1 MPESPIKINFFR
13 RHRTPFLLLGILL
26 FMPPLSLLFQAGT
39 ADSNFC
45 GAWCPRMFFVWRDG
59 MTASQFFLGFAR
71 SFAGVI
77 LLLGILL
84 STLLLGRYWCSHLC
98 PVGGTTELGSR
109 LVPRILK
116 IDFSPVPAAPV
127 RYGYLAVYLLAPLAG
142 LGSLCCN
149 YCNFA
154 TVPRLYGAFFTQ
166 ADLAYFFR
174 TLGWLNLA
182 LVVFLG
188 FLARGGRGYCN
199 FFCPV
204 GALDALAAKL
214 GSRFGRRMRLDASRC
229 TACGLC
235 LEVCPT
241 WAIDLEEQPGI
252 DQLSCLPCG
261 ECEKVCPEKAI
272 AYKKGAAR
280 RRLCGRAESP
290 TAVVAS
296 SMPGV
301 GEGPGL

>member
-1 MPESPIKINFFR
+1 MPESPIKIHFFR
-13 RHRTPFLLLGILL
+13 RHRTPLLLLGVLL

-39 ADSNFC
+39 TDSNFC
-45 GAWCPRMFFVWRDG
+45 GAWCPRMFFVWREG
-59 MTASQFFLGFAR
+59 MTFSQFFLGFAR
-71 SFAGVI
+71 SFMGVI
-77 LLLGILL
+77 LLVGILL
-84 STLLLGRYWCSHLC
+84 STLFLGRYWCSHLC
-98 PVGGTTELGSR
+98 PIGGTTELGSR
-109 LVPRILK
+109 LVSRRLK
-116 IDFSPVPAAPV
+116 IDYSPVPAPPV

-154 TVPRLYGAFFTQ
+154 TVPRLYGAFFTP

-214 GSRFGRRMRLDASRC
+214 GSRFGRRMRLDAERC
-229 TACGLC
+229 TRCGLC

-241 WAIDLEEQPGI
+241 WAIGLEKQPCI

-261 ECEKVCPEKAI
+261 ECEKVCPENAI
-272 AYKKGAAR
+272 AYKKAAAR
-280 RRLCGRAESP
+280 GRLGRRAETP
-290 TAVVAS
+290 ATAVAS
-296 SMPGV
+296 SMPGAC
-301 GEGPGL
+301 GGPGL